1 MTVADGLF
9 PEPEHDGRSLSRLYN
24 TEEFLTGPKRLSR
37 YVRYAARGDCDECF
51 AAQYEAGLTRLSRTR
66 SMATVR
72 RSIHAGKDLLL
83 CGQHAYLWR
92 KKDGYDN

>member
-1 MTVADGLF
+1 MTDGLF
-9 PEPEHDGRSLSRLYN
+9 PEPEHSGRSLSRLYD
-24 TEEFLTGPKRLSR
+24 TKEFRTDSKRLSR
-37 YVRYAARGDCDECF
+37 YARYAARADCDECF
-51 AAQYEAGLTRLSRTR
+51 AVQYEAGLGQLSRTR

-72 RSIHAGKDLLL
+72 RSITAAKDLLL